1 MLRPSLG
8 VPRPLREDF
17 PGALQHA
24 FARGVR
30 RLPIF
35 LDAADYR
42 LYLALLAG
50 VARTRKWLV
59 LAYCLMPNH
68 VHLLIETPEAGLARG
83 MQDLHGLYARLFNDR
98 YGHVGHLFQGR
109 YGSKVIRDDIQLR
122 AVARYIALN
131 PVEAKLVEHP
141 ADWDWSSYRATAAA
155 SAPTWLDADRLL
167 EYVGVWSND
176 GRAAYKELVSG
187 ALLASA

>member
-1 MLRPSLG
+1 
-8 VPRPLREDF
+8 
-17 PGALQHA
+17 
-24 FARGVR
+24 
-30 RLPIF
+30 
-35 LDAADYR
+35 LDASDYR

-50 VARTRKWLV
+50 VARAKKWIV

-68 VHLLIETPEAGLARG
+68 VHLLIETPEAGLAQG
-83 MQDLHGLYARLFNDR
+83 MQHLHGLYARIFNDR
-98 YGHVGHLFQGR
+98 HGHVGHLFQSR

-141 ADWDWSSYRATAAA
+141 ADWAWSSYRATVTA
-155 SAPTWLDADRLL
+155 SAPPWLDADRLL
-167 EYVGVWSND
+167 EHIGIWSND
-176 GRAAYKELVSG
+176 GLAAYKELVSG